1 MGGGDGFLLHLIDEG
16 LPEENGSAFN
26 NFSRFL

>member
-1 MGGGDGFLLHLIDEG
+1 MAGEDGFLLYLIDEG
-16 LPEENGSAFN
+16 LPEENGSAFK